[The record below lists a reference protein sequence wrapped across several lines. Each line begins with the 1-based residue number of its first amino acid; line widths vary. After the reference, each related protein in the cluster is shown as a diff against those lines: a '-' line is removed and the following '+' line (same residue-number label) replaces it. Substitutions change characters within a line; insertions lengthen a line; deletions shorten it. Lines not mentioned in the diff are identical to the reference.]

1 MPFHWLFPTPVL
13 QVDLKPDGAIAEAMD
28 SELEAFD
35 RQVYQH
41 PEFSDRNNLT
51 GDLLGHAGLDQLH
64 RMEAF
69 QWLNQQLALGTATYL
84 EELLGSDH
92 GLEVHI
98 QKAWPVVCANDGGTI
113 ETHTHRNAQL
123 SAVFYVRTEP
133 GNDSGELEFQAP
145 DDYFSHI
152 MAIPYQDAAA
162 SGGVRSAEAPFASVS
177 LRSASPRD
185 ALSRTVIA
193 LFGFLRPGHHNAL
206 RTGQGNAHAPPIG
219 LGAPCAGGDDL
230 MPPCYPIVSVG
241 CAFVVRKSNHH
252 VAKASPDTPP
262 ALG

>member
-1 MPFHWLFPTPVL
+1 MALHWLFPTPVL
-13 QVDLKPDGAIAEAMD
+13 QVDLEPDAATATAMQQQ
-28 SELEAFD
+28 LEQFD
-35 RQVYQH
+35 AQVYQH

-84 EELLGSDH
+84 EELLGPDH

-133 GNDSGELEFQAP
+133 GNDTGELEFQAP
-145 DDYFSHI
+145 DDYFSHV
-152 MAIPYQDAAA
+152 MAIPYRDAAA
-162 SGGVRSAEAPFASVS
+162 SGGVFAPLRHRLLLFPSDLRHRVTPYQGQSTRYSVS
-177 LRSASPRD
+177 YDLAITTSS
-185 ALSRTVIA
+185 
-193 LFGFLRPGHHNAL
+193 
-206 RTGQGNAHAPPIG
+206 GQGREMR
-219 LGAPCAGGDDL
+219 
-230 MPPCYPIVSVG
+230 MPHPLDWVPLVLEG
-241 CAFVVRKSNHH
+241 
-252 VAKASPDTPP
+252 TT
-262 ALG
+262 